1 MKVRV
6 LDRFV
11 AKGRVIRYPGEIID
25 ISREMAGR
33 LVERGI
39 VEPLEDEEPGW
50 FRKPVKER
58 EPCGGCPKRSR

>member
-11 AKGRVIRYPGEIID
+11 AKGRIIRYPGEIIN
-25 ISREMAGR
+25 ISREMAHR

-50 FRKPVKER
+50 FLKPVDQR
-58 EPCGGCPKRSR
+58 EPCGGCPKRR